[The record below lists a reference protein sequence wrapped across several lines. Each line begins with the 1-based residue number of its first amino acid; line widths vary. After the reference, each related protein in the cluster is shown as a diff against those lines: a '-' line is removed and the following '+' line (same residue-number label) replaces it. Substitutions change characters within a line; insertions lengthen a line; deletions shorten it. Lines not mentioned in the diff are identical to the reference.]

1 MALLFHHSSLSHESG
16 LSMASPD
23 IEREL
28 PYLPPE
34 ILSKIL
40 PQVSNLQDYGE
51 FVHLWT
57 QYRHVSS
64 VFKSEIEKAII
75 DQHLKKPAIYIDPFT
90 VLSDLFNQAL
100 VKEGKMSEKERM
112 KPELYH
118 SSVVYLSC
126 KFHQLSPS
134 GKEIT
139 FRYQDWSIE
148 TDGWPEFE
156 YLSGKVML
164 RQATMWMHPTRQ
176 HLPVQIEW
184 INRNKRVTLSL
195 TFDWK
200 QLFSM
205 FVARDYNSHSRYF
218 VYRRF
223 HFGRPCRW
231 PSGDDGTVR
240 MCTEH

>member
-1 MALLFHHSSLSHESG
+1 MALLFHHSSLFHELGFSI
-16 LSMASPD
+16 ASPD
-23 IEREL
+23 TEREL

-40 PQVSNLQDYGE
+40 PQVSNLHDYRE

-64 VFKSEIEKAII
+64 VFKNEIEKALI
-75 DQHLKKPAIYIDPFT
+75 DQHLTKPTIYIDILA
-90 VLSDLFNQAL
+90 VLSDLFTQAS
-100 VKEGKMSEKERM
+100 VKEGELSEEERM

-118 SSVVYLSC
+118 ISVVCLSC

-139 FRYQDWSIE
+139 FRYQELSIE
-148 TDGWPEFE
+148 EDGLPKYE

-164 RQATMWMHPTRQ
+164 RPASMWMHTTRQ

-205 FVARDYNSHSRYF
+205 FVARDCNSHNRYF
-218 VYRRF
+218 ISRRF